1 MRIVVGIALVTVLTA
16 AVWSI
21 DPTTAKQHNTVSI
34 DPIGIMTIATSLPTE
49 HTTSSSLGADRLN
62 FHTQ

>member
-1 MRIVVGIALVTVLTA
+1 MRIVVGIALVNALTA

-49 HTTSSSLGADRLN
+49 QYHQ
-62 FHTQ
+62 F

>member
-1 MRIVVGIALVTVLTA
+1 MRILAGIALVTVLTA

-34 DPIGIMTIATSLPTE
+34 DPIGHNDNRDKPAHGTI
-49 HTTSSSLGADRLN
+49 
-62 FHTQ
+62 

>member
-34 DPIGIMTIATSLPTE
+34 DPIGHNDNATSLPTE
-49 HTTSSSLGADRLN
+49 QYDQ
-62 FHTQ
+62 F

>member
-1 MRIVVGIALVTVLTA
+1 MRILAGIALVTVLTA

-34 DPIGIMTIATSLPTE
+34 DPIGAMTITTSLPME
-49 HTTSSSLGADRLN
+49 QYDQ
-62 FHTQ
+62 F